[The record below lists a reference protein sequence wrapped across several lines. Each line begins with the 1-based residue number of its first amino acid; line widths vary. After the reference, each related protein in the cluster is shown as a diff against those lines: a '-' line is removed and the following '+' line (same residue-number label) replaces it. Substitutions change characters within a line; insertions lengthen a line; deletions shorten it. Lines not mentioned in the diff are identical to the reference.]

1 MADQQG
7 FYHYL
12 PVNDQA
18 MRWGIYLTGAGRGT
32 IAPGERY
39 PPATHPKMY
48 AFDWRRGG
56 TLPEFQLILLT
67 EGSGELVCR
76 ALS

>member
-1 MADQQG
+1 MADQRG

-12 PVNDQA
+12 SVNEQA
-18 MRWGIYLTGAGRGT
+18 MRWGIYLTAAGRGT
-32 IAPGERY
+32 IVPGEAY
-39 PPATHPKMY
+39 PPPDHPKMY
-48 AFDWRRGG
+48 AFDWRSGG